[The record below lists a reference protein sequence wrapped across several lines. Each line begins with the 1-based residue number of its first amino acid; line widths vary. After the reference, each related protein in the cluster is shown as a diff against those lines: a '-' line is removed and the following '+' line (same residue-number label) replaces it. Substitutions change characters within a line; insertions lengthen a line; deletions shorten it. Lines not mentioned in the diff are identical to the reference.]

1 LWFVGS
7 KGENASPPPFMKK
20 AGYRFLKKVA
30 VANEGNP
37 VAFYKKAGCDFLKKW
52 Q

>member
-1 LWFVGS
+1 
-7 KGENASPPPFMKK
+7 MKK
-20 AGYRFLKKVA
+20 AGYRFLEKVA
-30 VANEGNP
+30 VASEGNP